1 MLLDYEMMF
10 MSFCSNTTGV
20 TCGAGAAYTSGPH
33 EFTPVFSGLSDY
45 SFGNFKL
52 FFIHSFKSCIHA
64 EERWWVLGT
73 IVWRKFGRSNLQHV
87 KVWNDKFTIYLPTS
101 GGFQKVFIFSFLF
114 KPCSYEVAENQYLY
128 FKKLLHN
135 YLIW

>member
-1 MLLDYEMMF
+1 MRWCSCRLAVTRWVSHVEQELLTLPDH
-10 MSFCSNTTGV
+10 MSS
-20 TCGAGAAYTSGPH
+20 P
-33 EFTPVFSGLSDY
+33 PVFSGLSDY
-45 SFGNFKL
+45 SFGIFKL
-52 FFIHSFKSCIHA
+52 FFIHSLKSCIHA
-64 EERWWVLGT
+64 EDRWWVLGT
-73 IVWRKFGRSNLQHV
+73 IVWRKFCRSNLQHV

-101 GGFQKVFIFSFLF
+101 CGFQMLFIFSFLF